1 MPGPTA
7 LYSPEELLKLDG
19 LDSIRATKGTENPF
33 WNRTRFEIPWELAV
47 MSGLTTADHVA
58 VLPMRMATRSEL
70 TTFHDPSYV
79 ETLELFGNMGMAF
92 SARFGLDSE
101 ECPVFQ
107 NVDKYASYPVG
118 STVDAVLGV
127 AEGRFRNAMSFY
139 GGFHHAMENKAAGF
153 CYYNDVVI
161 AIKKYREMY
170 PDRKGLCLDTDAHH
184 GDGTQRAFYTD
195 PNVLTVS
202 MHELSM
208 GFFPGSGRTEEIGL
222 GNGKGYS
229 INIPLP
235 PLTDDYEF
243 WHAFDEVVMP
253 IWRVYR
259 PDLVVWEVGADA
271 HMDDPLADLMLTLDT
286 YQRLSRAVK
295 QLVYQKK
302 SGLVVVGGGG
312 YNPVTDAKV
321 WTMVLADLAGVSLPP
336 VFPHEWLEMCQ
347 KNGLRVDEESW
358 IDRPQ
363 KLNCE
368 HEPNIRRAINEAI
381 DKLKELVFPIY
392 GL

>member
-1 MPGPTA
+1 M
-7 LYSPEELLKLDG
+7 DG
-19 LDSIRATKGTENPF
+19 LDDIRMTKGAENPF

-47 MSGLTTADHVA
+47 MSGLTRTDRVA
-58 VLPMRMATRSEL
+58 VLPMRMATRDEL

-92 SARFGLDSE
+92 SARFGLDSD
-101 ECPVFQ
+101 ECPIFQ

-118 STVDAVLGV
+118 ATVDAVLGV
-127 AEGRFRNAMSFY
+127 AEGRFSNAMSFY
-139 GGFHHAMENKAAGF
+139 GGFHHAMESKAAGF
-153 CYYNDVVI
+153 SYYNDVVI
-161 AIKKYREMY
+161 AVKKYRELY
-170 PDRKGLCLDTDAHH
+170 PDKRVLCLDTDVHH
-184 GDGTQRAFYTD
+184 CDGTQRAFYTD

-208 GFFPGSGRTEEIGL
+208 GFFPGSGRADEIGL
-222 GNGKGYS
+222 GDGKGYA

-235 PLTDDYEF
+235 PLTDDCEF
-243 WHAFDEVVMP
+243 WRAFDEVVMP

-271 HMDDPLADLMLTLDT
+271 HVDDPLADLMLTLDT
-286 YQRLSRAVK
+286 YQRLSRAVR
-295 QLVYQKK
+295 QLVYQKR
-302 SGLVVVGGGG
+302 SGLVVIGGGG
-312 YNPVTDAKV
+312 YNPVAAAKI

-336 VFPHEWLEMCQ
+336 VLPHEWLEMCQ
-347 KNGLRVDEESW
+347 KKGFRVDEESW

-363 KLNCE
+363 KLSCE

-381 DKLKELVFPIY
+381 DTLKELVFPIY